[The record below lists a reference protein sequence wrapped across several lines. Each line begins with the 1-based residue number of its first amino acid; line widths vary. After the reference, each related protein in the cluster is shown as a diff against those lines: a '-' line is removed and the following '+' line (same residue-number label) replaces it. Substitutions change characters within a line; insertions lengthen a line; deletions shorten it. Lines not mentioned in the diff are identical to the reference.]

1 MIYFTVVK
9 HNQTKAILVAIS
21 YSHAASR
28 QKLRGIYQYAS
39 VKDAWD
45 ITLVRSKDDLTPKLL
60 DECANGHFDG
70 FILSS
75 DECTT
80 RISQFIPTATPL
92 IAIEFGT
99 DIPQDR
105 DSRITSVLNTDNVAI
120 GQMAASHFLSLG
132 HFAAFAYIP
141 DEMGREWSTIR
152 GRAFI
157 DTLRANR
164 CTTETY
170 DSSKEGV
177 SEFLLR
183 QKKPVAVFAAWDFIA
198 AEVIRACHRSG
209 LRIPSQVSVIGVD
222 DDDLICESVRPPL
235 STILVDRVKQ
245 GFVAAKTL
253 DAMMSA
259 PQKATLQKYICHP
272 TKVIE
277 RESTACVSPGNTVI
291 DRARKFISDHVT
303 GDIGVQDVADAIHVS
318 RRLLDLRFAE
328 SGIGTVAEFIRMR
341 RLAAVKQLL
350 KQTSF
355 SDTRIALRCGFKSVG
370 ALRNLFRHECG
381 ITMKAY
387 RNLRNFPSRRRLK
400 SAAPFIT

>member
-1 MIYFTVVK
+1 M
-9 HNQTKAILVAIS
+9 
-21 YSHAASR
+21 
-28 QKLRGIYQYAS
+28 RGTS
-39 VKDAWD
+39 
-45 ITLVRSKDDLTPKLL
+45 TLVRSKDDLTPKLL

-253 DAMMSA
+253 DAMMRA

-370 ALRNLFRHECG
+370 ALRNLFRRECG